1 MKKIFHLSLLT
12 ILAFTACKKVE
23 NKVYLEGGTAPTL
36 TASTNAVR
44 LEAGEEANV
53 AIRFN
58 WTNPDYK
65 FTTGLSS
72 QDVNYTLEIDTVGGN
87 FASGA
92 KIATVIAKE
101 LSVTYTVGDLNK
113 LLTTGLSGGRG
124 MNLQLDPRRTYSI
137 EARVIASIG
146 NAAKLTSGNKVTFTA
161 RPFPPPPKVPV
172 PDANTLWITGDAVAS
187 SWQNPLPSPFDVS
200 QKFTRINNTNYEL
213 TLNMPGGGNYKLI
226 QAQGNWGTQYHMLAG
241 GTWQG
246 GEFEKRDADPAFP
259 GPPTSG
265 SYKISVDFQLGT
277 FKVVKQ

>member
-1 MKKIFHLSLLT
+1 MKAILKYLPIIFIGVAS
-12 ILAFTACKKVE
+12 CKKVE
-23 NKVYLEGGTAPTL
+23 NKVIFEGGTVPQL
-36 TASTNAVR
+36 TATTSAVR
-44 LEAGEEANV
+44 LEAGEEANL

-65 FTTGLSS
+65 FNTGVSS
-72 QDVNYTLEIDTVGGN
+72 QNVVYKLEIDTVGSN
-87 FASGA
+87 FTNS
-92 KIATVIAKE
+92 KRYVATISSD
-101 LSVTYTVGDLNK
+101 LSKSFTVGELNGIFGN
-113 LLTTGLSGGRG
+113 TIQ
-124 MNLQLDPRRTYSI
+124 LQLDPRRNYNL
-137 EARVIASIG
+137 EARITASIG
-146 NAAKLTSGNKVTFTA
+146 GSVPLVSNKVTFTA
-161 RPFPPPPKVPV
+161 RPFPPPPKVPF
-172 PDANTLWITGDAVAS
+172 PDAGTLWITGDAVAS

-200 QKFTRINNTNYEL
+200 QKFTRLNSTNYEL